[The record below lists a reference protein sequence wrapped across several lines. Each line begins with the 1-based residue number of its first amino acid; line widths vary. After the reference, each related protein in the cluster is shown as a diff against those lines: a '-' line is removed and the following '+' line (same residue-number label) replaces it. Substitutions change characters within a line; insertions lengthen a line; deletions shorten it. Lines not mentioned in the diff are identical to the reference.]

1 LRRSIAQGR
10 VPNVA
15 AALIGMAGLVI
26 AAHGDQPLHRATVRA
41 EASRRRPARH
51 EAQCRACLRAALA
64 PPVGTA
70 APHQH
75 SEEAQCSVAT

>member
-1 LRRSIAQGR
+1 VRALVAEQLKDAPIVTTGPEAER
-10 VPNVA
+10 VARVGER
-15 AALIGMAGLVI
+15 I
-26 AAHGDQPLHRATVRA
+26 A